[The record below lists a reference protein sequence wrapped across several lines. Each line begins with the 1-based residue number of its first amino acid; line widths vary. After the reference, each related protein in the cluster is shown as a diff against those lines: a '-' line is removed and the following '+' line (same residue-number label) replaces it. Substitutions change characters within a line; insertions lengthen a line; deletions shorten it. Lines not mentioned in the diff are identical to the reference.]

1 MRTTVD
7 LPPRTHER
15 ARALARERGISV
27 SAMVAELTARGLAQF
42 DEPLTVLRDEL
53 TGLPV
58 ISLGRRITSEQV
70 ANLLDDDA

>member
-7 LPPRTHER
+7 LPPRTHDR

-27 SAMVAELTARGLAQF
+27 SAMVAELTARGLAQL
-42 DEPLTVLRDEL
+42 DEPLTVLRDEM

-58 ISLGRRITSEQV
+58 ISLGRRVTSEQV
-70 ANLLDDDA
+70 AEILDDEE

>member
-42 DEPLTVLRDEL
+42 DEPLNVLRDEL

-70 ANLLDDDA
+70 ADLLDDQA